1 MEKLKQIFSREDTVL
16 FIGSGI
22 SLWSGL
28 PSWSGL
34 IDELAEFLIVEGFDA
49 SLVKQEKNRGDL
61 LQAASYGF
69 DSLTKQ
75 QIGEFIRKTCRYGQA
90 EPHEI
95 HNKIVSLGPKCF
107 ITTNYDNLIEK
118 ALQKWKSF
126 DFYPNPITNRHLT
139 EMANIVEA
147 KATNYIFKPHGD
159 AGDIES
165 IILTREQY
173 RRLLPQ
179 GESHSVL
186 TSLNMIMTTRP
197 IVYLG
202 FGLRDPDFIYL
213 RDLLTNT
220 YRGAVRDHYAIMP
233 NVTQTE
239 KDYWRKNYGIHL
251 VNYDAKFENNDHSA
265 LLQLLDEYT
274 EVKGQKHTESFD
286 PKSPN
291 TVLNILRYTDGFS
304 LFTEK
309 ESEFEITV
317 NSHQA
322 GQSFMR
328 YNSKSFPVNEFLKNG
343 PQKAI
348 LTGLPGAGKTYSIKR
363 ALSYYSQILNKECL
377 ASDFNIENA
386 TIPLFADLKLYKGNL
401 EEQISQSLPVGL
413 PLEMVLKHFKV
424 KIFLDSFN
432 EMPKEYWEN
441 NSYESDI
448 TNFVKKNVAASIII
462 SSRTIDGLT
471 KLEFPEYRLD
481 LIAWNI
487 VEEKLK
493 GIGVEFTGKFRGEMH
508 SLLQRPFYFQY
519 VISGKIPIP
528 SNAHPKDFYKHFF
541 KNASKAF
548 QIRFGDY
555 VDLESVLSLAAYST
569 LNKGEETLLLADML
583 QSINIYFGKNN
594 ISVDSKEAVN
604 WLISFDILIP
614 YRGGRIAFIHQSI
627 TEYLASLELARQI
640 HFDSDILFE
649 KLIFTRWDQ
658 AIFLTLSHL
667 TEESGTKF
675 LKDVIKSDFK
685 LALNAIKYSEF
696 QSTEIVLELL
706 SEIYDRSLLEGEGE
720 WEYSEAINYSIP
732 IGESHLP
739 ILYKLLS
746 LGNAVSCA
754 AANHLLK
761 FKGTE
766 VKEKILAYVPL
777 NLDSFSFLTQI
788 GSVINPVL
796 TDYDR
801 NNLIQFFLDKA
812 EVFSQEANTTVL
824 DNFENKYLDYW
835 TFLQTILEDVPIDT
849 YANKF
854 LNEHSISL
862 NNIYLKAFNEII
874 RGSNDSAVL
883 SYALKL
889 LMLGFD
895 EASLTIEIA
904 TNINEKLAGRLD
916 LWTLFNEDHVKK
928 IIELGKIKRNRWSRS
943 VLIRICNNR
952 NDLIP
957 YVNEIAETKEGLE
970 KIFLFFCTGKNSIET
985 IFENLDAIS
994 KASKSD
1000 IKKFELFFLQDLNLS
1015 WEGRDQLFTALLEMC
1030 ELDFLN
1036 IFGYSSV
1043 PMTPKGLKEI
1053 DISVIKMLDWIASF
1067 DTNHEGWWNASRVG
1081 SIIGIY
1087 LTSKNKAELLEILKN
1102 GNKDYKEIILKRILS
1117 YSSGITTD
1125 DFDESIISFIL
1136 SDLKNERKEYFFE
1149 HILMKTATEE
1159 FINIRLL
1166 PLLNS
1171 TDPIFL
1177 KNIKDIIRN
1186 AARRHGKRY
1195 LLIGNG

>member
-28 PSWSGL
+28 PTWSGL
-34 IDELAEFLIVEGFDA
+34 IDELAEFLTVEGFDA
-49 SLVKQEKNRGDL
+49 TLVRQEKNRGDL

-69 DSLTKQ
+69 DNLTKQ

-95 HNKIVSLGPKCF
+95 HKKIVSLGPKCF

-118 ALQKWKSF
+118 ALQKWNSF
-126 DFYPNPITNRHLT
+126 DFYPNPINNRHLT

-220 YRGAVRDHYAIMP
+220 YRGAIRDHYAIMP

-251 VNYDAKFENNDHSA
+251 INYDALEMSDHSA
-265 LLQLLDEYT
+265 LLALLDEYL
-274 EVKGQKHTESFD
+274 EGKGHDYTDSFD

-291 TVLNILRYTDGFS
+291 TVLNILRYTSTFS
-304 LFTEK
+304 HFTEK
-309 ESEFEITV
+309 DAEFEITV
-317 NSHQA
+317 DSPHV
-322 GQSFMR
+322 GYSFTKQ
-328 YNSKSFPVNEFLKNG
+328 NFKSLPVNEFLKSG

-348 LTGLPGAGKTYSIKR
+348 LTGLPGAGKTYSIRR
-363 ALSYYSQILNKECL
+363 ALFYYSQALNQECL
-377 ASDFNIENA
+377 GSDFNIENA

-401 EEQISQSLPVGL
+401 EEQISQSLPIDL

-448 TNFVKKNVAASIII
+448 TGFVKKNVSASIII

-471 KLEFPEYRLD
+471 KLEFPEYKLD
-481 LIAWNI
+481 MIGWNI

-493 GIGVEFTGKFRGEMH
+493 NIGIEFAGKFRGEMH

-541 KNASKAF
+541 ENASKAF
-548 QIRFGDY
+548 EIKFGEY
-555 VDLESVLSLAAYST
+555 LDLESVLSLAAYST

-583 QSINIYFGKNN
+583 QSINMYFRKHN
-594 ISVDSKEAVN
+594 ISVDSKETVN
-604 WLISFDILIP
+604 WLIAFDILIP
-614 YRGGRIAFIHQSI
+614 YRGGRVAYIHQSI

-640 HFDSDILFE
+640 DFDSDILFE

-667 TEESGTKF
+667 TEERGTKF

-696 QSTEIVLELL
+696 QTAEIVSELL
-706 SEIYDRSLLEGEGE
+706 SEIYDRSILEEDGE
-720 WEYSEAINYSIP
+720 WEYSEAILYSLP
-732 IGESHLP
+732 IGEIHLP
-739 ILYKLLS
+739 ILNNILS
-746 LGNAVSCA
+746 LGNAVSA
-754 AANHLLK
+754 AAAKHLLK

-766 VKEKILAYVPL
+766 VKEEILAYVYQNL
-777 NLDSFSFLTQI
+777 NSFSFLTQI
-788 GSVINPVL
+788 GSVVNHVL
-796 TDYDR
+796 TDCDR
-801 NNLIQFFLDKA
+801 NILIQFFLDKA
-812 EVFSQEANTTVL
+812 EVLSKETDITII
-824 DNFENKYLDYW
+824 DNFENEYLDYLN
-835 TFLQTILEDVPIDT
+835 FLQTILEDVRIDT
-849 YANKF
+849 YAHKF
-854 LNEHSISL
+854 LNDHSIFC
-862 NNIYLKAFNEII
+862 NNILLNAFNEII
-874 RGSNDSAVL
+874 RGSNDSNVL

-889 LMLGFD
+889 LMLGCD
-895 EASLTIEIA
+895 DAALTIKIA
-904 TNINEKLAGRLD
+904 TYDFEKQEDKRD
-916 LWTLFNEDHVKK
+916 LLNLFNKDHVKK
-928 IIELGKIKRNRWSRS
+928 IIELCKIKDNRWSRS
-943 VLIRICNNR
+943 ALIYICQNR
-952 NDLIP
+952 KDLIP
-957 YVNEIAETKEGLE
+957 YINQIAETREGLE
-970 KIFLFFCTGKNSIET
+970 KTFLFFCTGKNSIET
-985 IFENLDAIS
+985 IFEKLDTIS
-994 KASKSD
+994 KTSIAE
-1000 IKKFELFFLQDLNLS
+1000 INKFELFFFQGLNLS
-1015 WEGRDQLFTALLEMC
+1015 WTGRDKLFASLLEMC
-1030 ELDFLN
+1030 NVDVLN
-1036 IFGYSSV
+1036 ILGMNSV
-1043 PMTPKGLKEI
+1043 PMIPDGLKELDLNI
-1053 DISVIKMLDWIASF
+1053 IKLLDWMASF
-1067 DTNHEGWWNASRVG
+1067 DNSHESWWNISRIG
-1081 SIIGIY
+1081 SIMGIFFSIK
-1087 LTSKNKAELLEILKN
+1087 SKTELFEILRS
-1102 GNKDYKEIILKRILS
+1102 GNKIYMEIILKRILS
-1117 YSSGITTD
+1117 YSSNITTD
-1125 DFDESIISFIL
+1125 DFDESTISFIL
-1136 SDLKNERKEYFFE
+1136 SDLKKEQKEYFFE
-1149 HILMKTATEE
+1149 HILAKTATEE

-1177 KNIKDIIRN
+1177 KNIKNIIRN